1 MMRAAAALFMLL
13 VASAA
18 SAQGDLPALYDV
30 SGVASDDVLNVRA
43 GPEASAPLVATL
55 APDETGVEIVRRS
68 GGWGLVS
75 LPETRGW
82 ASLDY
87 LARQPGQ
94 GEGFPMPQRCSGTE
108 PFWSLA
114 LGERPVFAVPERE
127 TPLHGHVEATA
138 GDAALLEFGGPGAGF
153 DVLLERQEC
162 SDGMSDRA
170 YGIRAALIG
179 TMPGAD
185 AYLRGCCTL
194 RP

>member
-1 MMRAAAALFMLL
+1 MRVAAALFMLL
-13 VASAA
+13 AASAA
-18 SAQGDLPALYDV
+18 GAQGELPALYDV
-30 SGVASDDVLNVRA
+30 RGVGANDVLNVRA
-43 GPEASAPLVATL
+43 GPEASASLVATL

-94 GEGFPMPQRCSGTE
+94 GDGFPMPLRCSGTE
-108 PFWSLA
+108 PFWSLS
-114 LGERPVFAVPERE
+114 LNESPVFSVPERE
-127 TPLHGHVEATA
+127 TQLHGRVEASA
-138 GDAALLEFGGPGAGF
+138 EDATLLTFGGVGAGF

-179 TMPGAD
+179 TMPGAG